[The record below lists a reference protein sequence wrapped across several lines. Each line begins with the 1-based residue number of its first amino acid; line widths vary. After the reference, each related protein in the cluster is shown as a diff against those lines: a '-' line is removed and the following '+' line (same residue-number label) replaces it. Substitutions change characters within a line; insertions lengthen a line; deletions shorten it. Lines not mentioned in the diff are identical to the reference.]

1 MHKPP
6 HLIEKQHFLRIN
18 IMFEVLVY
26 MFENY
31 IDTQFRPDQDTL
43 SKELS
48 AAGFAEYD
56 INSAFN
62 WFNELER
69 MTEQGD
75 IYSKAQSHSTR
86 IFTEDERRKISAESL
101 GLVVFL
107 TQANILNTAQRELVL
122 DLAMNLSQLK
132 INIEEMR
139 WIVLMTTWG
148 AGKTGADKTRD
159 YLFIEDALNQTE
171 KPTLH

>member
-1 MHKPP
+1 
-6 HLIEKQHFLRIN
+6 
-18 IMFEVLVY
+18 MFEVLVY

-86 IFTEDERRKISAESL
+86 IFTEDERRKISGESL
-101 GLVVFL
+101 GL
-107 TQANILNTAQRELVL
+107 
-122 DLAMNLSQLK
+122 
-132 INIEEMR
+132 
-139 WIVLMTTWG
+139 
-148 AGKTGADKTRD
+148 
-159 YLFIEDALNQTE
+159 
-171 KPTLH
+171 